1 MTNIE
6 NLKHKASEALLPDYN
21 NLGFHELASLM
32 AMIEGKA
39 KEDFKADIKL
49 KGIQNKMMLFEG
61 RLLDGRN
68 RYTCGKELGF
78 EFSEKDYDL
87 FTGTYAKRPCD
98 LYQHDAAADDQ
109 HPESG
114 GGGEDD
120 PQVSGRQQPQDRCSL
135 RNVLS

>member
-6 NLKHKASEALLPDYN
+6 NLKHKASEAPLLDYN

-61 RLLDGRN
+61 RLLDGPSSRASIPPSWY
-68 RYTCGKELGF
+68 R
-78 EFSEKDYDL
+78 
-87 FTGTYAKRPCD
+87 
-98 LYQHDAAADDQ
+98 LYQ
-109 HPESG
+109 P
-114 GGGEDD
+114 
-120 PQVSGRQQPQDRCSL
+120 
-135 RNVLS
+135 